1 MNKWREALLIALIMG
16 TATADA
22 MAGRQNAANEP
33 HKTSDTAGGIS
44 EQRAIAIAQQHFK
57 GRVLAINQTDHL
69 YRVKILSEQGT
80 VHMVLINALDGSV
93 VSMHHHPN

>member
-22 MAGRQNAANEP
+22 IAGRQNAPNGPSHA
-33 HKTSDTAGGIS
+33 SDVAGEIS

-57 GRVLAINQTDHL
+57 GRVLSINQTDHL
-69 YRVKILSEQGT
+69 YRVKILSDQGS
-80 VHMVLINALDGSV
+80 VHMVLINARNGSV

>member
-22 MAGRQNAANEP
+22 IAGRQNTTNEP
-33 HKTSDTAGGIS
+33 SHASDTVGGIS

-93 VSMHHHPN
+93 VSMHHHSN